1 MNRRGLRKALAL
13 LGPKTR
19 GAWRAWR
26 EERGV
31 VVRFGQ
37 GRSIGRAASAF
48 SFSHFPLLPSCPAS
62 SAGAA
67 PHVRGSTDGDRR
79 PYPYRP
85 RRTSPSGSG
94 IVNYRFEWDTFAP
107 RRVAILQGFI
117 CPDHLSI
124 HLFPYLISL
133 HRSSSLT
140 AKRNR
145 GIIEEKKKGW
155 ATSTSRS
162 RLE

>member
-94 IVNYRFEWDTFAP
+94 IIQQFDSKEKQR
-107 RRVAILQGFI
+107 
-117 CPDHLSI
+117 DH
-124 HLFPYLISL
+124 
-133 HRSSSLT
+133 
-140 AKRNR
+140 R
-145 GIIEEKKKGW
+145 GKKKGLGYKHIQIQ
-155 ATSTSRS
+155 AGPDV
-162 RLE
+162 LQIL

>member
-94 IVNYRFEWDTFAP
+94 IVNYRFE
-107 RRVAILQGFI
+107 
-117 CPDHLSI
+117 
-124 HLFPYLISL
+124 
-133 HRSSSLT
+133 SSSLT